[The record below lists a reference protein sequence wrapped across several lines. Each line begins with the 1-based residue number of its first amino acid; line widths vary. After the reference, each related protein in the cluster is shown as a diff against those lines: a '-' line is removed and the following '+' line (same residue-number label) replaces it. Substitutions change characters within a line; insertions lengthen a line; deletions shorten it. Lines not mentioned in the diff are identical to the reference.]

1 MKFYLTSIF
10 LFITACFRVY
20 ATDVEAGHL
29 NEAVAD
35 LVPASTTTL
44 SLSGSMDARDFKFLA
59 DNFTALK
66 SLDISN
72 VSILEYSSK
81 DKLFGNFV
89 HYPAGELPPCC
100 FMGMGLTSVALPSEL
115 SSIGDGAFAGCSEL
129 TTIALPSSLFKIGDY
144 AFSGYAAL
152 VSVTG
157 GENLMKIGDYA
168 FSKCPTLTSV
178 PVETVSEIGAYAFLG
193 DAALKS
199 ISFSVTLS
207 SIGEGAFKESGLQ
220 TVDLSQATG
229 LTTIGAWA
237 FADNAELVS
246 ITLPESVNTVGEGA
260 FFYNSALN
268 TITLPQNVAIINNF
282 AFGNVENITN
292 KDFLPAAI
300 KTIGDYAFTDW
311 ADIVN
316 FVIPSSVE
324 YIGSGA
330 FRNWTALALLE
341 AAPATPPA
349 LGEDVWEGVDKSGIT
364 LTTLPDAQNLYKSA
378 DQWKDFFFSAV
389 EENIA
394 NSDIKVS
401 IIDNIL
407 TVLSPSE
414 LASVTIYDLSGIV
427 VMHKNVSG
435 NKTTLNLGGL
445 NAKVYVVRCTLASG
459 KTEFIKIGIK

>member
-1 MKFYLTSIF
+1 MKFYITSIF
-10 LFITACFRVY
+10 LVITSCFRVY
-20 ATDVEAGHL
+20 ATDVEAGHFA
-29 NEAVAD
+29 EAVAD
-35 LVPASTTTL
+35 LDPTSTTSL
-44 SLSGSMDARDFKFLA
+44 SLTGSMDARDFKFLA

-81 DKLFGNFV
+81 EKLFGNFV
-89 HYPAGELPPCC
+89 HYPTGELPPCC

-115 SSIGDGAFAGCSEL
+115 SSIGEGAFAGCSAL
-129 TTIALPSSLFKIGDY
+129 TTVAIPSTVFNIGDY
-144 AFSGYAAL
+144 AFSGNAAL

-157 GENLMKIGDYA
+157 GENLMQIGDYA
-168 FSKCPTLTSV
+168 FSKCPVLAQV
-178 PVETVSEIGAYAFLG
+178 PTVAVTEIGAYAFLG
-193 DAALKS
+193 DVSLKNVAFP
-199 ISFSVTLS
+199 IMLS
-207 SIGEGAFKESGLQ
+207 TIGEGAFKESGLQ
-220 TVDLSQATG
+220 SVDLSQSVG

-246 ITLPESVNTVGEGA
+246 VTLPESVTSVGEGA
-260 FFYNSALN
+260 FFYDSALN
-268 TITLPQNVAIINNF
+268 AITLPQNVAVINNF

-292 KDFLPAAI
+292 KDFLPASV
-300 KTIGDYAFTDW
+300 KTIGDYAFSDW

-330 FRNWTALALLE
+330 FRNWTALSLLE

-349 LGEDVWEGVDKSGIT
+349 LGEDVWEGVDKSGVSLI
-364 LTTLPDAQNLYKSA
+364 TLPDAQNLYKSA
-378 DQWKDFFFSAV
+378 DQWKDFFFAAV
-389 EENIA
+389 EEDIA

-401 IIDNIL
+401 IVDNIL
-407 TVLSPSE
+407 TVSSPSE

-435 NKTTLNLGGL
+435 NKATLNLGGL
-445 NAKVYVVRCTLASG
+445 NAKVYVVRCTLATG